1 MTRWCSLHAI
11 AMATVKL
18 SLSELERE
26 YRAALQE
33 YLLQGEEGSLHKGYE
48 LGRMALALGKGVLD
62 MIALHDRASVD
73 LLFQSSA
80 PADPLVGLKKSNEF
94 FAEVMSAFEMAHR
107 AFGEA
112 NTALHHLNETM
123 ENEAKRIAHS
133 LHDESGQ
140 LLAAIHI
147 KLDEIARELP
157 TQLRERIQE
166 VRQVLDRIELDL
178 RRISHEL
185 RPTILD
191 DFGLPPAV
199 EFLSE
204 GIMRRTGLKISVE
217 SEAITR
223 LPVAIETAIYRI
235 VQEAL
240 NNVAKHSR
248 AQRVFIRLSRQ
259 PNVVYCFVRD
269 DGVGFDP
276 KAISLKAEGR
286 GLGLLGIRE
295 RLNAVGGSVQI
306 NSAPGRGTEL
316 EISVPLEV

>member
-1 MTRWCSLHAI
+1 MRWCSSRAT

-26 YRAALQE
+26 YRSALQR
-33 YLLQGEEGSLHKGYE
+33 YLLQGKEDALQRGYE
-48 LGRMALALGKGVLD
+48 LGREAMTLGKGVLD
-62 MIALHDRASVD
+62 MIALHERASAD
-73 LLFQSSA
+73 LIFPPSTSA
-80 PADPLVGLKKSNEF
+80 DLTASFKRSNQF
-94 FAEVMSAFEMAHR
+94 FVEVMSPFEMAHR

-112 NTALHHLNETM
+112 NAALHHLNEAM

-157 TQLRERIQE
+157 NKLRERIQE
-166 VRQVLDRIELDL
+166 VRQVLDRIEIDL

-185 RPTILD
+185 RPTVLD

-199 EFLSE
+199 EFLSD
-204 GIMRRTGLKISVE
+204 GIMRRTGLQISVE
-217 SEAITR
+217 TDSITR
-223 LPVAIETAIYRI
+223 LPIAIETAIYRI
-235 VQEAL
+235 IQEAL

-248 AQRVFIRLSRQ
+248 AKRVFIRLSLQ
-259 PNVVYCFVRD
+259 PHLVCCFVRD

-276 KAISLKAEGR
+276 NAISPKAEGR